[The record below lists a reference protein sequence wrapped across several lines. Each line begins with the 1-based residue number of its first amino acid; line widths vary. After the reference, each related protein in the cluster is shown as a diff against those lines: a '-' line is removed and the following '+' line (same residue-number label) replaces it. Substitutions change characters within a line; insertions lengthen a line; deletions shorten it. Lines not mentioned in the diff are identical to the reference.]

1 VNSILNK
8 EPVIRAEK
16 SLKQFNPD
24 LKVIVLEQTARTA
37 NDAASALGCK
47 VGAIVK
53 SLLFRAGDN
62 FVLCLV
68 SGDKRCSLNKLKKIL
83 IFTPFLF
90 LIFSVTALRFIRNV
104 ELIPFNN
111 LKFQVERNHDARIL
125 GHLPYNETS
134 KEKLVLIEPNIEVH
148 MDMRDSLLK
157 MREEAKKD
165 GIYLVFLSGYRS
177 INLQD
182 DIFYSLKSIRN
193 QEAAERARVSAPPGY
208 SEHSTGFAIDIGD
221 ATQRETDFETDF
233 ENTDTFRWLIKNAAK
248 FHFKLSFNKDNK
260 FIDYEPWH
268 WRYEGSIEALKVFES
283 SNRKL

>member
-1 VNSILNK
+1 LELNK
-8 EPVIRAEK
+8 DID
-16 SLKQFNPD
+16 QFDIPLAKRTYLNNPNST
-24 LKVIVLEQTARTA
+24 LI
-37 NDAASALGCK
+37 
-47 VGAIVK
+47 
-53 SLLFRAGDN
+53 
-62 FVLCLV
+62 
-68 SGDKRCSLNKLKKIL
+68 KKIL
-83 IFTPFLF
+83 IFSPFFLLLF
-90 LIFSVTALRFIRNV
+90 SFAALRFIRNV
-104 ELIPFNN
+104 ELLPINN
-111 LKFQVERNHDARIL
+111 LKFEVKRDHDARIL
-125 GHLPYNETS
+125 GHLPYKETP

-177 INLQD
+177 INLQN

-233 ENTDTFRWLIKNAAK
+233 ENTDAFRWLIKNAAK
-248 FHFKLSFNKDNK
+248 FHFKLSFNKENK
-260 FIDYEPWH
+260 YIDYEPWH

-283 SNRKL
+283 SYRKFE

>member
-1 VNSILNK
+1 MELNK
-8 EPVIRAEK
+8 DIDQFDLPLAKRTYLNNPN
-16 SLKQFNPD
+16 STLLKKLFIFSPI
-24 LKVIVLEQTARTA
+24 L
-37 NDAASALGCK
+37 C
-47 VGAIVK
+47 
-53 SLLFRAGDN
+53 LLF
-62 FVLCLV
+62 
-68 SGDKRCSLNKLKKIL
+68 SL
-83 IFTPFLF
+83 F
-90 LIFSVTALRFIRNV
+90 ALRFIRNV
-104 ELIPFNN
+104 ETGSLSNIN
-111 LKFQVERNHDARIL
+111 FQAQINHDHRIL
-125 GHLPYNETS
+125 GHLPYAEIS

-177 INLQD
+177 INLQN

-233 ENTDTFRWLIKNAAK
+233 ENTDAFRWLRKNAAK

-260 FIDYEPWH
+260 YIDYEPWH

>member
-1 VNSILNK
+1 MELNK
-8 EPVIRAEK
+8 DID
-16 SLKQFNPD
+16 QFDIPLAKRTYLNNPNST
-24 LKVIVLEQTARTA
+24 L
-37 NDAASALGCK
+37 
-47 VGAIVK
+47 
-53 SLLFRAGDN
+53 
-62 FVLCLV
+62 
-68 SGDKRCSLNKLKKIL
+68 LKKLL
-83 IFTPFLF
+83 IFYPFLF
-90 LIFSVTALRFIRNV
+90 LIFSVVGLRFIRNV
-104 ELIPFNN
+104 GLIPLNN
-111 LKFQVERNHDARIL
+111 LKFQVERNNGERIL
-125 GHLPYNETS
+125 GHLPYNETP

-177 INLQD
+177 INLQN

-233 ENTDTFRWLIKNAAK
+233 ENTDAFRWLIKNAAK

-260 FIDYEPWH
+260 YIDYEPWH